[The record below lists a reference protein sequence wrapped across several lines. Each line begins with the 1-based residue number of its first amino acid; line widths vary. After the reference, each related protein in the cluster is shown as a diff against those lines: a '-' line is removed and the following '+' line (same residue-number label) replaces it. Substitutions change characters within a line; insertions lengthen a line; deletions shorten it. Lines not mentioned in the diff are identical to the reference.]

1 VRLTEL
7 DSLVVAAMART
18 MRLVVICNR
27 MVALVHCRYDLHTLV
42 PQHRR
47 QQLGIEIRDADGL
60 GQLR

>member
-1 VRLTEL
+1 MDPNRTADVVA
-7 DSLVVAAMART
+7 LVVVRDG
-18 MRLVVICNR
+18 V
-27 MVALVHCRYDLHTLV
+27 VALVHCRYDLHTLV

>member
-1 VRLTEL
+1 
-7 DSLVVAAMART
+7 